1 MPIADDFSFFSVGNS
16 LGHRCEGANRNSKEK
31 KTFHSLHCLQIL
43 SLLVENE
50 GANMVL
56 IGKVF
61 FLLELH
67 RETEMQLVREFKDE
81 DRISNITVALFL
93 INTKKDTESNFS
105 RN

>member
-1 MPIADDFSFFSVGNS
+1 M
-16 LGHRCEGANRNSKEK
+16 K
-31 KTFHSLHCLQIL
+31 KILFHSLHCLQIL
-43 SLLVENE
+43 SLSGENE

-93 INTKKDTESNFS
+93 IITKKDTESNFS